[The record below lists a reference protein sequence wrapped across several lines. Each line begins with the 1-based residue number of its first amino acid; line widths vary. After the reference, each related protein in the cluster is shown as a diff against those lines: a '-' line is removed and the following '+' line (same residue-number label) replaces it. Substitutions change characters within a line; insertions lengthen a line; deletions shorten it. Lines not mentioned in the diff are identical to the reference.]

1 VRYAFVREAVA
12 SGLITVIKIGTE
24 EQLADLLTK
33 LLGREPFLRL
43 RAWVL
48 GYEQFVPTTVESEL
62 ELPQG
67 E

>member
-1 VRYAFVREAVA
+1 M
-12 SGLITVIKIGTE
+12 IKIGTE

-48 GYEQFVPTTVESEL
+48 GYEQFVPTTVEAEL